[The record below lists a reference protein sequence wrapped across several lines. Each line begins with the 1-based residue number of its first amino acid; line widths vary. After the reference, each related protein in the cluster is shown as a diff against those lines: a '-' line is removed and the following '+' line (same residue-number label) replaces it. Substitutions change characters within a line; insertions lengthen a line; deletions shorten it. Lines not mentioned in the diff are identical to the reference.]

1 MNLVLAGNEKV
12 DLMIT
17 SPTSYLSTVATGG
30 LQEIGPLLD
39 KYGPDVKAALG
50 AYLNGSKV
58 NGKIY
63 GVRPLGDLAG
73 GVGLAIVKDVV
84 DKYKIDLTV
93 LKSYADIGK
102 VLKIIKDNDPKA
114 FPLTFSSQS
123 DGMVQS
129 DAQFIYD
136 TLDDFFGVLPYASGD
151 TKIINLFE
159 TQYYS
164 DTVKLMRD
172 WYQKGYVMKDAATAQ
187 EDNRALV
194 KAGKAMCYITPT
206 KPGIDVQETAGVGIP
221 MYVQEYCLPT
231 ASTFVTT
238 LFQWVVPNGAKT
250 PEKSVQMLNL
260 MYTDAA
266 LENLLAWGI
275 EGKHY
280 EKKADGTIGFPAGID
295 DKNSGYFINAPW
307 MVGNAFLTKPW
318 TGNTPDVWEKI
329 KQMNQNAVISK
340 AMGFSYDPTPV
351 KTEVTAVSN
360 AYEQYKKGLESGSV
374 DANKI
379 LPQMLAKLKASGID
393 KVIAEKQKQ
402 FDVWLKANAK

>member
-1 MNLVLAGNEKV
+1 
-12 DLMIT
+12 
-17 SPTSYLSTVATGG
+17 
-30 LQEIGPLLD
+30 
-39 KYGPDVKAALG
+39 
-50 AYLNGSKV
+50 
-58 NGKIY
+58 
-63 GVRPLGDLAG
+63 
-73 GVGLAIVKDVV
+73 
-84 DKYKIDLTV
+84 
-93 LKSYADIGK
+93 
-102 VLKIIKDNDPKA
+102 
-114 FPLTFSSQS
+114 
-123 DGMVQS
+123 MVQS

-136 TLDDFFGVLPYASGD
+136 TLDDFFGVLPYGSGD

-164 DTVKLMRD
+164 DMVKLMRD

-206 KPGIDVQETAGVGIP
+206 KPGIDVQETAGVGVP

-280 EKKADGTIGFPAGID
+280 VKKADGTVGYPEGLTAQT
-295 DKNSGYFINAPW
+295 SGYNVQTPW
-307 MVGNAFLTKPW
+307 MMGNGFLTH
-318 TGNTPDVWEKI
+318 VWEGNSPDLW
-329 KQMNQNAVISK
+329 KQMQEWNKSSKLSK
-340 AMGFSYDPTPV
+340 AMGFTYDSSAV
-351 KTEVTAVSN
+351 KTEVAACTSVVD
-360 AYEQYKKGLESGSV
+360 QYRKGLGSGSV
-374 DANKI
+374 DPNKV
-379 LPQMLAKLKASGID
+379 LPEFINKLKASGID
-393 KVIAEKQKQ
+393 KIVAEKQKQ
-402 FDVWLKANAK
+402 LDAWAAANNVK